1 MEFVKDKAQILNKIL
16 KRLNEPIK
24 SNNMEKN
31 LYIDASHP
39 NETRVV
45 LKSENNIEDYE
56 YEGLKNNLIK
66 NNIYLGKVS
75 RIEPSLQAA
84 FIDFGRERHGFLS
97 FNDIQSDY
105 YQIPKSD
112 LEIIKQQEERAR
124 EELSKEVEAK
134 EEKNLAEGKLE
145 IDDPLEVEKTEENKD
160 INNEDENAEEIDQP
174 NGNNNNEEKV
184 ELNSKNEK
192 DKNNKKIFK
201 FKRYKIQEVIKPN
214 QVILVQVL
222 KDERGQKGAALS
234 TFISIAG
241 KYIVLMPNTS
251 KGGGISRKIFN
262 PADRKKI
269 RSILNEIE
277 IPKEMGLI
285 VRTAG
290 SNKTKNEIN
299 QDLETLK
306 NTWNQIKDNAIN
318 SIAPSLIHQES
329 EIIKRTLRDIYDEN
343 TKNIIIEGNEG
354 YKKAQNFMKMMMP
367 SHVKK
372 IKKYRG
378 KIPLFIE
385 ENIEQKLNQIFDSE
399 IKLNSGGYLVINPT
413 EALVSIDINS
423 GSSIKQKNVEST
435 ALDTNLEAAEE
446 IARQIKIRDL
456 SGLIIIDFIDMLSYG
471 NRRMVERR
479 LKEKCRSDRARIQ
492 IGRISNFGLLEMS
505 RQRLRES
512 AVKWKVE
519 LTDESFA
526 QKLLKIVELKS
537 VLSKAKFVDLKVC
550 EKISDFLKE
559 NFVEDL
565 TYFEK
570 KNKMKI
576 DIITDNSLIIPEYI
590 IDLKNKSKKTIDLV
604 EHYEKLKNLEQQK
617 VEDKIAESK
626 VKKKFS
632 KKKNYKKKFYKKTK

>member
-1 MEFVKDKAQILNKIL
+1 MD
-16 KRLNEPIK
+16 
-24 SNNMEKN
+24 KN

-39 NETRVV
+39 NETRIV
-45 LKSENNIEDYE
+45 LKSDNNIEDYE

-84 FIDFGRERHGFLS
+84 FIDFGRDRHGFLS

-112 LEIIKQQEERAR
+112 LEVIKKEEEQAR

-134 EEKNLAEGKLE
+134 EEENLAEGKLE
-145 IDDPLEVEKTEENKD
+145 INDPIEPIEKEEQENK
-160 INNEDENAEEIDQP
+160 ENLQ
-174 NGNNNNEEKV
+174 EKR
-184 ELNSKNEK
+184 KF
-192 DKNNKKIFK
+192 NKQRTRT
-201 FKRYKIQEVIKPN
+201 KRYKIQEVIKPN
-214 QVILVQVL
+214 QVILIQVI

-241 KYIVLMPNTS
+241 KYIVLMPNTP

-269 RSILNEIE
+269 RTILNEIE

-299 QDLETLK
+299 HDLGTLI
-306 NTWNQIKDNAIN
+306 NSWNQIKDIALN

-329 EIIKRTLRDIYDEN
+329 EIIKRTLRDMYDES
-343 TKNIIIEGNEG
+343 TKNIIVEGNEG

-378 KIPLFIE
+378 KTPLFIE
-385 ENIEQKLNQIFDSE
+385 EGIEQKLDQIFESE
-399 IKLNSGGYLVINPT
+399 IKLSSGGYLVINPT

-423 GSSIKQKNVEST
+423 GSSIKQKNVENT
-435 ALDTNLEAAEE
+435 ALDTNLEAADE

-456 SGLIIIDFIDMLSYG
+456 SGLIIIDFIDMLSFG
-471 NRRMVERR
+471 NRRLVERR

-512 AVKWKVE
+512 AVKWRVT

-526 QKLLKIVELKS
+526 QKLLKLVELKA
-537 VLSKAKFVDLKVC
+537 VLNKAKFVDLKVC
-550 EKISDFLKE
+550 KKISDFLKE

-570 KNKMKI
+570 KNKMTI
-576 DIITDNSLIIPEYI
+576 DIISDSSLIIPEYI
-590 IDLKNKSKKTIDLV
+590 IDVKNKSKKTIELV
-604 EHYEKLKNLEQQK
+604 EHFEKLKNLEQQK
-617 VEDKIAESK
+617 KEDNVIDIKI
-626 VKKKFS
+626 KKKFV
-632 KKKNYKKKFYKKTK
+632 KKTYRKKKFYKKAK